1 MYSFYSVA
9 FVPYVVLALTFVL
22 GLLLGPSDADP
33 DRRLWGGC
41 VAGAVVVA
49 AVLLTAFF
57 WPVLTAQVISHAQW
71 QVRMWLPS
79 WV

>member
-1 MYSFYSVA
+1 
-9 FVPYVVLALTFVL
+9 
-22 GLLLGPSDADP
+22 
-33 DRRLWGGC
+33 
-41 VAGAVVVA
+41 VVVA